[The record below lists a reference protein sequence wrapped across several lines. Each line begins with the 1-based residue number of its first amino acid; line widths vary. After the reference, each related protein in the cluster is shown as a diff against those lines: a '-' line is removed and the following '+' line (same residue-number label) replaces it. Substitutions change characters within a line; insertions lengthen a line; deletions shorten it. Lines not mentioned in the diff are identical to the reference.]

1 MSKKQTYF
9 LYLFVFICGAAVM
22 CLEMAAS
29 RLMAPFFG
37 SSIFVWGNIIGIV
50 LIALTAGYYLG
61 GRVADKHPNKNHLYY
76 YVLVAGVY
84 IAFIPFFFQLMY
96 SDLNLNLI
104 FGNSY
109 ILAVIIGSFITALLF
124 FAPPI
129 FLLGFVS
136 PYAIRLATKKI
147 EDAGK
152 IAGSLYA
159 FSTFG
164 SIIGTFGASLLLVP
178 FLGSRE
184 TIYISSFFLILISAI
199 GLRKLFF
206 YIFIAVPVILFFWQ
220 GDKPLKE
227 NEKIIYEDESDY
239 NYIQVIN
246 EENQIRLVTEG
257 GFGSQSI
264 YSKDRILT
272 DRYYDYFNLLP
283 VLKNIESG
291 NALIIGLASGIVS
304 RQYNEFYPDFELTGY
319 EIDPAIIKVSREYMH
334 LGEQDVDIVE
344 GDGRILL
351 QKEEKKYDLVVI
363 DAYVSEMHIP
373 WHLATQEFFQE
384 VRSHTAKDG
393 LMAMNII
400 DSSDDKSLL
409 NGFLSTV
416 KSIYPYVYSIPV
428 EKSGNNIIICSNS
441 SLDFQKLSIIN
452 DERLQKLFEYSSK
465 NIKEFTEINN
475 DKIFTDNKAPL
486 DILTGEMLI
495 KKL

>member
-1 MSKKQTYF
+1 
-9 LYLFVFICGAAVM
+9 
-22 CLEMAAS
+22 
-29 RLMAPFFG
+29 
-37 SSIFVWGNIIGIV
+37 
-50 LIALTAGYYLG
+50 
-61 GRVADKHPNKNHLYY
+61 
-76 YVLVAGVY
+76 
-84 IAFIPFFFQLMY
+84 
-96 SDLNLNLI
+96 
-104 FGNSY
+104 
-109 ILAVIIGSFITALLF
+109 
-124 FAPPI
+124 
-129 FLLGFVS
+129 
-136 PYAIRLATKKI
+136 
-147 EDAGK
+147 
-152 IAGSLYA
+152 
-159 FSTFG
+159 
-164 SIIGTFGASLLLVP
+164 
-178 FLGSRE
+178 
-184 TIYISSFFLILISAI
+184 
-199 GLRKLFF
+199 
-206 YIFIAVPVILFFWQ
+206 VILFFWQ

-475 DKIFTDNKAPL
+475 DKIFTDNNAPL

>member
-184 TIYISSFFLILISAI
+184 TIYISSFFL
-199 GLRKLFF
+199 
-206 YIFIAVPVILFFWQ
+206 
-220 GDKPLKE
+220 
-227 NEKIIYEDESDY
+227 
-239 NYIQVIN
+239 
-246 EENQIRLVTEG
+246 
-257 GFGSQSI
+257 
-264 YSKDRILT
+264 
-272 DRYYDYFNLLP
+272 
-283 VLKNIESG
+283 
-291 NALIIGLASGIVS
+291 
-304 RQYNEFYPDFELTGY
+304 
-319 EIDPAIIKVSREYMH
+319 
-334 LGEQDVDIVE
+334 
-344 GDGRILL
+344 
-351 QKEEKKYDLVVI
+351 
-363 DAYVSEMHIP
+363 
-373 WHLATQEFFQE
+373 
-384 VRSHTAKDG
+384 
-393 LMAMNII
+393 
-400 DSSDDKSLL
+400 
-409 NGFLSTV
+409 
-416 KSIYPYVYSIPV
+416 
-428 EKSGNNIIICSNS
+428 
-441 SLDFQKLSIIN
+441 
-452 DERLQKLFEYSSK
+452 
-465 NIKEFTEINN
+465 
-475 DKIFTDNKAPL
+475 
-486 DILTGEMLI
+486 
-495 KKL
+495 